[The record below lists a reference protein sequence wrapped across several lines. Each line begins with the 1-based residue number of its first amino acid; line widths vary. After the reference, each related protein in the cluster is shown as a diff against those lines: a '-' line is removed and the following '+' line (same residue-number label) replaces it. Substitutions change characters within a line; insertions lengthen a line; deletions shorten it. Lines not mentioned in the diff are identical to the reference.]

1 MHVQNLF
8 RLAALTAFCAA
19 YLLSFHLPEWT
30 SYENGPIEMAQN
42 LVLFAGGLQA
52 VSYGYRAR
60 TPWRY
65 LWLAITPIWFICLGR
80 ELSWGAVL
88 LPPIK
93 FSTSGPFYSSAVLP
107 YKNLVAPIVG
117 LLLVFSLGLFLRF
130 KLWTICVFAAKSRQL
145 PVLEVVMAGIAV
157 LLMTAAENHMNM
169 SLESYL
175 GYGQI
180 FEETIELSAYLFLFA
195 AQHRLR
201 LVESYQ

>member
-30 SYENGPIEMAQN
+30 SYENGPIEMTQN

-80 ELSWGAVL
+80 ELSWGRFHCLRSNFRPAAL
-88 LPPIK
+88 
-93 FSTSGPFYSSAVLP
+93 STPAPFCLTKTSSRRSSVCYLCFRLGCFFGSSSGPFAC
-107 YKNLVAPIVG
+107 
-117 LLLVFSLGLFLRF
+117 LR
-130 KLWTICVFAAKSRQL
+130 
-145 PVLEVVMAGIAV
+145 PNPG
-157 LLMTAAENHMNM
+157 
-169 SLESYL
+169 SY
-175 GYGQI
+175 
-180 FEETIELSAYLFLFA
+180 
-195 AQHRLR
+195 RC
-201 LVESYQ
+201 